1 MKTIGL
7 AFRNLS
13 RQKRRSFLLGGAVAF
28 GFFIVTLVD
37 ALAGGALQ
45 NLGEQFSA
53 LFGGNVFI
61 VAFQKE
67 DDKLLQ
73 VTRDEAFIKRIIQ
86 ESQIPYTSE
95 GKVTMTGGT
104 IIFEGQ
110 KAVSNIAGIDFDE
123 KNLQETLVLS
133 SGSWENMKQKDAI
146 LIGETMAENIGIEVG
161 DTILIEMQTAKGY
174 ATVGEFTVGA
184 INKDVSFLGSI
195 MMYGNISYI
204 NELYELEDGEFFYYI
219 IMAKDHTKQDEYAN
233 YIESIIE
240 KEKPVTSRL
249 QAVQTN
255 PTNAMAGM
263 NTQLKNQDWDG
274 DMYSVFSF
282 NDQVPTIK
290 QILSIVQYVSLGVL
304 VLLFLVIMIGISNT
318 YKMVIFERIKEIG
331 TMRAMGLKQKETKSI
346 FMWEAVLLSFSG
358 AIVGF
363 VLAIISM
370 NVLSLFSFTNQELS
384 IFLRNG
390 HWTYVLNAGG
400 IVLKLFIVVLL
411 TILAVR
417 SSAKKASMLNPAEA
431 LRTVK

>member
-1 MKTIGL
+1 
-7 AFRNLS
+7 
-13 RQKRRSFLLGGAVAF
+13 
-28 GFFIVTLVD
+28 
-37 ALAGGALQ
+37 
-45 NLGEQFSA
+45 
-53 LFGGNVFI
+53 
-61 VAFQKE
+61 
-67 DDKLLQ
+67 
-73 VTRDEAFIKRIIQ
+73 
-86 ESQIPYTSE
+86 
-95 GKVTMTGGT
+95 
-104 IIFEGQ
+104 
-110 KAVSNIAGIDFDE
+110 
-123 KNLQETLVLS
+123 
-133 SGSWENMKQKDAI
+133 
-146 LIGETMAENIGIEVG
+146 
-161 DTILIEMQTAKGY
+161 
-174 ATVGEFTVGA
+174 
-184 INKDVSFLGSI
+184 
-195 MMYGNISYI
+195 
-204 NELYELEDGEFFYYI
+204 
-219 IMAKDHTKQDEYAN
+219 MAKDHTKQDEYAN

-255 PTNAMAGM
+255 PTNAMAGI

-363 VLAIISM
+363 VLAIIAMS
-370 NVLSLFSFTNQELS
+370 VLSLFRFTGQELS
-384 IFLRNG
+384 LFLHNG

-400 IVLKLFIVVLL
+400 ILLKLFIVVLL

>member
-363 VLAIISM
+363 VLAIIAMS
-370 NVLSLFSFTNQELS
+370 VLSLFSFTGQELS
-384 IFLRNG
+384 LFLHNG

-400 IVLKLFIVVLL
+400 ILLKLFIVVLL

>member
-363 VLAIISM
+363 VLAIIAMS
-370 NVLSLFSFTNQELS
+370 VLSLFRFTGQELS
-384 IFLRNG
+384 LFLHNG

-400 IVLKLFIVVLL
+400 ILLKLFIVVLL

>member
-61 VAFQKE
+61 VASQKE

-363 VLAIISM
+363 VLAIIAMS
-370 NVLSLFSFTNQELS
+370 VLSLFSFTGQELS
-384 IFLRNG
+384 LFLHNG

-400 IVLKLFIVVLL
+400 ILLKLFIVVLL